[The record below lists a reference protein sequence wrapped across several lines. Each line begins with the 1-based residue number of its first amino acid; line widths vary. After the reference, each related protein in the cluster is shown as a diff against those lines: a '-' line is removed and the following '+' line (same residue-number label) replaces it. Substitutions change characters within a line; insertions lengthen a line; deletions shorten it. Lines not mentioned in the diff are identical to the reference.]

1 METSVWSKLLQKGG
15 SKSGAEVYKVVERP
29 AVINGLDIVALTKRQ
44 DVEEG
49 QGRRKRGRPQT
60 LCMDVVKESMK
71 SSQNKS
77 FCKLLFS
84 PQKSDSLN
92 FIHS

>member
-1 METSVWSKLLQKGG
+1 METSFWSNLLQKGG
-15 SKSGAEVYKVVERP
+15 SKSRAEVYKVVERP
-29 AVINGLDIVALTKRQ
+29 AVINSLDIVTLTKRQ
-44 DVEEG
+44 DVEQEEG

-60 LCMDVVKESMK
+60 CMDVVKK

-77 FCKLLFS
+77 FCKCLFS

-92 FIHS
+92 FILS

>member
-1 METSVWSKLLQKGG
+1 METSVWNNLLQKGG

-29 AVINGLDIVALTKRQ
+29 AVIN
-44 DVEEG
+44 DVEQEEG

-60 LCMDVVKESMK
+60 LCMDVVKKSMQ